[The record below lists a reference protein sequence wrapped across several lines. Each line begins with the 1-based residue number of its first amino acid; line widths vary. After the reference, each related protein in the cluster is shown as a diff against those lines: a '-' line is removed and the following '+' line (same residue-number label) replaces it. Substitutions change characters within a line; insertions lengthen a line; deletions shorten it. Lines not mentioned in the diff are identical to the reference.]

1 VKLVGIALIGLMC
14 CALSAIDIPFSHES
28 VKTDTNV
35 LENFVRVV
43 PDDSKPETL
52 KTRCWLWYD
61 ENALHAEFA
70 AEIDS
75 TFRKGNYYPKDNG
88 QDGDYVRIQVITIPE
103 AYYSYY
109 YTAAPLGN
117 QSDAVRNADMYTDFQ
132 WNSSYS
138 FQTEY
143 NDTLWTTHFVI
154 PFKDMRFSAK
164 PPYQWKVLLL
174 RYNESRQE
182 SYTMPY
188 ANTKDGKEYFLKG
201 ADITLTH
208 QIKRSSDLKFKPYF
222 VKSYDL
228 LTKTDTFDP
237 DNLGMDIS
245 FNPSTRTKLKI
256 ALNPD
261 FTDIPPDNAQNDYN
275 HRYPPYYDENRFFF
289 TEDLDAF
296 GIDYS
301 TFYTRYIVQPQIAVK
316 LTGNSKTLNYGF
328 LGALDKKIVSDGEV
342 VNQDDYYQMASLI
355 ETMPRFKTFLTIAS
369 RMNRD
374 YYNHIGC
381 LYWNWEF
388 AKKLHFG
395 QSGIYSYKHPR
406 PDDSVDNEDLQGCM
420 VSTFIKG
427 TPGNWDFTAKH
438 FALSKDFRA
447 DMGTFYETGYES
459 YNVDAS
465 WNSDSKDKYL
475 KQWGLSAYGG
485 YQNSLDSHTSSNNQN
500 SGFNGWFEF
509 SPKYGV
515 FLGGNQYQETYQEKK
530 HNQFSGYIICN
541 WYKYDSFGCGM
552 NAGMGNSLI
561 YNLNNTYNTLNVS
574 GNIYGNVSQKL
585 NWSLSL
591 TQYNY
596 SYPRTVTFY
605 TDTDTTIVINDNHY
619 QISAAGLNY
628 NFSNTT
634 TWRNGLSL
642 TSYDADGDYAR
653 ITFYSNF
660 RYEFKQDCFL
670 YLGYKTGQA
679 QDEQSGWKDPLG
691 RFKRNSAS
699 AYLKVS
705 LTI

>member
-1 VKLVGIALIGLMC
+1 MC
-14 CALSAIDIPFSHES
+14 CVMSAIEIPFSRES
-28 VKTDTNV
+28 VKTDAN
-35 LENFVRVV
+35 LFENFVRID
-43 PDDSKPETL
+43 PDDSKSESL

-61 ENALHAEFA
+61 EDALHVEFA

-88 QDGDYVRIQVITIPE
+88 QDGDYVRIQIVTIPE

-143 NDTLWTTHFVI
+143 SDTLWTTHFVI

-174 RYNESRQE
+174 RYNESKQE
-182 SYTMPY
+182 SYSKPY
-188 ANTKDGKEYFLKG
+188 ANTKDGKDYFLKA

-275 HRYPPYYDENRFFF
+275 NRYPPYYSENRFFF
-289 TEDLDAF
+289 TEDLEAF
-296 GIDYS
+296 GADYS
-301 TFYTRYIVQPQIAVK
+301 TFYTRHIVQPQIAVK
-316 LTGNSKTLNYGF
+316 FTGNSKTLNYGF
-328 LGALDKKIVSDGEV
+328 LGAVDKKIVSNGDI
-342 VNQDDYYQMASLI
+342 VNHDDYYQMASVIKTL
-355 ETMPRFKTFLTIAS
+355 PRFKTFLTTAS
-369 RMNRD
+369 RMNQD
-374 YYNHIGC
+374 YYNHIACG
-381 LYWNWEF
+381 LWEWELI
-388 AKKLHFG
+388 KKLRIG
-395 QSGIYSYKHPR
+395 QSGMFSYKHPR
-406 PDDSVDNEDLQGCM
+406 PDDEDTDTLKADLQGSA
-420 VSTFIKG
+420 VSAFIKAN
-427 TPGNWDFTAKH
+427 PGNWNCETRYSN
-438 FALSKDFRA
+438 LSRDFRA
-447 DMGTFYETGYES
+447 EMGTFYETGYENYS
-459 YNVDAS
+459 VDVTWYA
-465 WNSDSKDKYL
+465 DSKEKYL
-475 KQWGLSAYGG
+475 KQWGLSAYGN
-485 YQNSLDSHTSSNNQN
+485 YQNKLDSRHSFYYRSN
-500 SGFNGWFEF
+500 SFNTWFQF
-509 SPKYGV
+509 LPKYSFSTNIYLSCEAYEGKEYEQSSA
-515 FLGGNQYQETYQEKK
+515 FLSY
-530 HNQFSGYIICN
+530 S
-541 WYKYDSFGCGM
+541 WYKYDSFNCYFSGSIGK
-552 NAGMGNSLI
+552 SLV
-561 YNLNNTYNTLNVS
+561 YNLQNNYDCNS
-574 GNIYGNVSQKL
+574 ISGSIAGNISQKL

-596 SYPRTVTFY
+596 AYPRTVVIC
-605 TDTDTTIVINDNHY
+605 TDTDTTTVVNDNHY
-619 QISAAGLNY
+619 QIGSANLNY

-634 TWRNGLSL
+634 TLRNGLSL
-642 TSYDADGDYAR
+642 TSYDADDDYAR
-653 ITFYSNF
+653 ISFYSNF

-679 QDEQSGWKDPLG
+679 QDEQSCWKDPMG
-691 RFKRNSAS
+691 HFKRNSAS